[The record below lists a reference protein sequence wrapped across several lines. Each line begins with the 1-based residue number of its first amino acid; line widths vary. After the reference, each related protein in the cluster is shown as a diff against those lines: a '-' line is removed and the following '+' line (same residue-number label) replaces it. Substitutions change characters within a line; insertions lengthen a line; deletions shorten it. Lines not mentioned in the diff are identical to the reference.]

1 MYILEGRKRTN
12 LLHTSI
18 EPPKLKSIV
27 KCSSIPL
34 LPQNSVYTS
43 SHLRIF
49 LLLFISIRLFYP
61 QRHPLSPT
69 PFRIFYPRL
78 YIYIPF
84 SFAFRFLY
92 VFFFCALLLSCVWMG
107 PSSPLFCFSYAHGV
121 PPKNDPYLKG
131 LKLDP
136 QTLPRFEC
144 RPAGRKFS
152 QMQFFCLIFLK

>member
-1 MYILEGRKRTN
+1 MTINALTISPPPQMYISEGRKRTN

-49 LLLFISIRLFYP
+49 LLLFISIRPFYP

-69 PFRIFYPRL
+69 PFRIFYPPPL
-78 YIYIPF
+78 YIYSFLFRF
-84 SFAFRFLY
+84 SFFIC
-92 VFFFCALLLSCVWMG
+92 VFFCALLLSCVRMG
-107 PSSPLFCFSYAHGV
+107 PSSP
-121 PPKNDPYLKG
+121 
-131 LKLDP
+131 
-136 QTLPRFEC
+136 
-144 RPAGRKFS
+144 
-152 QMQFFCLIFLK
+152 FFCIIIYTSRLPFLSFLPSLFFAFFF